1 MQAFS
6 VEQSILEGEHAVKE
20 LFQFVQEQAEES
32 EAYQM
37 ESTIFE
43 KLHKIGLAAMTC
55 YFATKGTGDVGS
67 DLSLAN
73 GTVLKRESG
82 FRGRDYFSVFGK
94 LKVPRTCYRAVGHR
108 GLMPLDAQANL
119 PKRCYSYLL
128 QEWMDLLSLRDGFAE
143 SSLSLEKLLRLDVKA
158 SRLEVVNQESVDE
171 YDQFYHRK
179 DLPDAESEGE
189 LQVLSFDGKGVP
201 VIKREAAK
209 LQARLGKG
217 EKRQKKKEAMVG
229 VSYTIDRHVHTP
241 EEVAE
246 NLVYPERAKKRREEQ
261 KRVVCKHALKGSGN
275 QGSVVVA
282 FVPPASHSAEVGQAE
297 VGQVEVG
304 QVEVGQVEVGQAE
317 VGQAEVGQVEVGQV
331 EVGQVEQRPPEH
343 QSTSAKS
350 TVRNS
355 SSIHAQ
361 NVRRLASLERP
372 KKEVMQEIVQDAER
386 RNPEQQRP
394 YVVVM
399 DGALRLWNAVT
410 ALLVGIAWVGVLDI
424 IHGVEYLWDVGNA
437 LYGEKTPETEQWVY
451 ESLLSILR
459 GQVKQV
465 IEELEQTLNTLTLK
479 ASQQK
484 TLTDTIRYFTN
495 HEPWMHYDDYLKAG
509 YPIGSGVVESTCG
522 HTVKD
527 RMEGAGRRWSVEGA
541 ESTLLLRSIYT
552 SDDWDA
558 YWDFRM
564 AMEKENLYHEILG
577 AVA

>member
-32 EAYQM
+32 DAYQM

-43 KLHKIGLAAMTC
+43 KLRKIGLAAMKC
-55 YFATKGTGDVGS
+55 YFAAKGTGDVGPE
-67 DLSLAN
+67 LSLAD

-108 GLMPLDAQANL
+108 GLMPLDARANL

-128 QEWMDLLSLRDGFAE
+128 QEWMDVLSLRDGFAE
-143 SSLSLEKLLRLDVKA
+143 SSVSLKKLLRLDVKA
-158 SRLEVVNQESVDE
+158 SRLEVVNQDSVDE
-171 YDQFYHRK
+171 YDQFYHQK

-189 LQVLSFDGKGVP
+189 IQVLSFDGKGVP

-229 VSYTIDRHVHTP
+229 VSYTIERHVRAP

-246 NLVYPERAKKRREEQ
+246 NLVYPERVKKRREEQ
-261 KRVVCKHALKGSGN
+261 KGVVSKPALKGLEN
-275 QGSVVVA
+275 QGSIVVA
-282 FVPPASHSAEVGQAE
+282 PIPPSSHSAEVGQAE
-297 VGQVEVG
+297 VGQ
-304 QVEVGQVEVGQAE
+304 A
-317 VGQAEVGQVEVGQV
+317 
-331 EVGQVEQRPPEH
+331 EQRAPEH
-343 QSTSAKS
+343 QSTRATSP
-350 TVRNS
+350 VRKS

-372 KKEVMQEIVQDAER
+372 KKEVMQEIIQDAER

-424 IHGVEYLWDVGNA
+424 IHVVEYLWDVGNA
-437 LYGEKTPETEQWVY
+437 LYGEKTPQTEEWVY
-451 ESLLSILR
+451 GALLSILQ
-459 GQVKQV
+459 GQVKHV

-484 TLTDTIRYFTN
+484 ALKDTVRYFTN
-495 HEPWMHYDDYLKAG
+495 HEPWMHYDDYLRAG

-541 ESTLLLRSIYT
+541 ESTLLLRSIYM

-564 AMEKENLYHEILG
+564 AMERGNLYHEILG